1 MYYTSSYLS
10 PLGPVLL
17 ASDGDNIIG
26 AWFEGQKY
34 YCGTMEGEAALR
46 DDLPVFA
53 IAKDWLD
60 RYFKG
65 DKPAVS
71 EVPLAP
77 LGGAFRQEVW
87 KVLRQIPYGES
98 ITYSEIAKAVAA
110 RQGKDHMSAQAV
122 GGAVGHN
129 PISIIVPCHRV
140 IGSNGSLTGYAAGID
155 KKIRLLEHE
164 GVDMTGLFV
173 PTQGTAL

>member
-1 MYYTSSYLS
+1 
-10 PLGPVLL
+10 
-17 ASDGDNIIG
+17 
-26 AWFEGQKY
+26 
-34 YCGTMEGEAALR
+34 MEGEAALR

-140 IGSNGSLTGYAAGID
+140 IGSTGSLTGYAAGID